1 MRKSIFV
8 LAVVLLLV
16 AAVPVAAGKG
26 NDPVGEQISV
36 FPGAEGPD
44 EYPAGDPF
52 HIRHG
57 WAAQDPSTDSSIG
70 HFVFELEVDGEYV
83 RHDHLLVTVEDGL
96 ITRVFLF
103 NFPDGMTGQHTF
115 TGHWLMPC
123 RYAVDNGLYA
133 GECAKPNEEVEV
145 LFSEL
150 TVDFYE

>member
-26 NDPVGEQISV
+26 NDPVGGQINV
-36 FPGAEGPD
+36 LAQTPD
-44 EYPAGDPF
+44 SYPAGDPF
-52 HIRHG
+52 HIMHG
-57 WAAQDPSTDSSIG
+57 WGSQDSATMHPVG